1 MEITTNKDKEMG
13 ITTRTPNTPML
24 RGIISYYL
32 LLTSTAS
39 LKEANLREK
48 KTDNIIKNETYTA
61 NSQEQEAATKALT
74 VITNILL
81 SLIINRKQKNLR
93 IKNFRNRNS
102 YGVSLQKNKY

>member
-48 KTDNIIKNETYTA
+48 K
-61 NSQEQEAATKALT
+61 
-74 VITNILL
+74 
-81 SLIINRKQKNLR
+81 NRQ
-93 IKNFRNRNS
+93 
-102 YGVSLQKNKY
+102 YH